1 MYQMQQLQSNIV
13 DYLCDSIQGIMILL
27 WRMGLCK
34 GKIFVI
40 WGLWGGGMY
49 RCSRGFSW
57 GGQVGDR
64 VGWMILIIM
73 ISERDYN
80 NIYKGCLQFIHI

>member
-1 MYQMQQLQSNIV
+1 
-13 DYLCDSIQGIMILL
+13 
-27 WRMGLCK
+27 
-34 GKIFVI
+34 
-40 WGLWGGGMY
+40 MY